1 MTQLRLFPFIAPPSA
16 GKGTQTAILCER
28 YGLPKID
35 MGSQLRIVAKKDTPL
50 GQRVAQIL
58 ADGQL
63 VDTPIV
69 MAVLHDGLEDIRA
82 AAAAEGKADVSVLLD
97 GFPRNQEQTEALFA
111 LCDEGKAQIIQAF
124 YLDVP
129 FDMIRERSIHRRM
142 DKETGAIYNLK
153 FNPPPEGVGEERL
166 IHREDDHP
174 ERVEKRLVAYGRE
187 TAPILDAFE
196 SRHLLTRV
204 DGSQEITQV
213 SQSLIRL
220 FDEYLTAQV
229 SA

>member
-50 GQRVAQIL
+50 GHRVAQIL

-69 MAVLHDGLEDIRA
+69 MEVLHDGLEDIRTA
-82 AAAAEGKADVSVLLD
+82 SAGKAEVAVLLD
-97 GFPRNQEQTEALFA
+97 GFPRNTEQTEALFS
-111 LCDEGKAQIIQAF
+111 LCDQGQAKIIQAF

-153 FNPPPEGVGEERL
+153 FNPPPAGVGEDRL

-174 ERVEKRLVAYGRE
+174 ERVEKRLVAYERE
-187 TAPILDAFE
+187 TAPILAAFE
-196 SRHLLTRV
+196 SRQLLTRV
-204 DGSQEITQV
+204 DGSQEIDQV
-213 SQSLIRL
+213 SQALIRL
-220 FDEYLTAQV
+220 FDEYLTAQP